1 MKKEAPSFT
10 FRVRIV
16 TKRPVITGHPG
27 EGGGAPWR
35 GGLPGKGRPGGFCLR
50 HNKIHLIP
58 SHWQLISSQF
68 FVFPP
73 SVPPEDYVIRPQNPL
88 LLAPGY
94 KL

>member
-27 EGGGAPWR
+27 EGGGTLGRGASWKEEAWR
-35 GGLPGKGRPGGFCLR
+35 ILSA

-88 LLAPGY
+88 PLAPGY